1 MSAIPRSDSHFDVSA
16 WRADFP
22 ALRRTVHGKP
32 LVYFDSAATAQR
44 PLAVLT
50 AMDQFYRQYNANVHR
65 GVHTLSGEATDL
77 FEQARTRLTRHINA
91 DSEREV
97 IFTRGSTESI
107 NLVAQAYAR
116 PKLQPGDQVLISTME
131 HHSNIVP
138 WQMVCEQTGAELK
151 IIPVLENGELDMQA
165 VPQLL
170 TERTKILAL
179 VHVSNAVGT
188 INPVRQI
195 CRMARER
202 NITTLLDG
210 AQAMPHLAVDVQAI
224 GCDFYSVSGHK
235 MYGPTGIGLLY
246 GREALLDAMPP
257 WHGGGEMI
265 RTVTFE
271 KTTYNDLPAKFEA
284 GTPNIAGAIGL
295 GAAAAY
301 LQSLGLEAIA
311 EHEQHLLEHA
321 TSQLKQVS
329 GLRIVGEARH
339 KASVISFVI
348 DGVHP
353 HDLGTIVDHDGFA
366 IRTGHHCTMPLIK
379 RFGLPATARMSL
391 GLYNSVAEIDA
402 FIPVLKKARAM
413 LV

>member
-1 MSAIPRSDSHFDVSA
+1 MNAVVSA
-16 WRADFP
+16 VKRTPADWRSDFP
-22 ALRRTVHGKP
+22 ALQRTVHGKP

-44 PLAVLT
+44 PRQVLE
-50 AMDQFYRQYNANVHR
+50 AMESFYVNSNANVHR
-65 GVHTLSGEATDL
+65 GVHTLSGEATDI
-77 FEQARTRLTRHINA
+77 FEQARQTLTKHINA
-91 DSEREV
+91 NSEREV

-116 PKLQPGDQVLISTME
+116 PILKPGDRVVISYME

-138 WQMVCEQTGAELK
+138 WQLVCEQTGAELEV
-151 IIPVLENGELDMQA
+151 IPVLENGDLDMDA
-165 VPQLL
+165 IPGLL
-170 TERTKILAL
+170 TENTKLLAI
-179 VHVSNAVGT
+179 VHVSNALGT
-188 INPVRQI
+188 INPVKKI
-195 CRMARER
+195 CQLATER
-202 NITTLLDG
+202 GITTLLDG
-210 AQAMPHLAVDVQAI
+210 AQAMPHLNVDVRDI

-235 MYGPTGIGLLY
+235 MYGPTGIGILY

-265 RTVTFE
+265 RTVSFE

-295 GAAAAY
+295 GAAAVY
-301 LQSLGLEAIA
+301 LQSLGMDAIA
-311 EHEQHLLEHA
+311 QHEQQLLQQA
-321 TSQLKQVS
+321 TAQLKQVP
-329 GLRIVGEARH
+329 GLRIIGEADQ

-391 GLYNSVAEIDA
+391 GLYNTVEEIDA
-402 FIPVLKKARAM
+402 FIPALEKARNM
-413 LV
+413 LM

>member
-1 MSAIPRSDSHFDVSA
+1 MSAVPSVPNCTAADWRS
-16 WRADFP
+16 DFP
-22 ALRRTVHGKP
+22 ALQRTVHGKP

-44 PLAVLT
+44 PRQVLE
-50 AMDQFYRQYNANVHR
+50 AMENFYVNSNANVHR

-77 FEQARTRLTRHINA
+77 FEQARQTLAKHINA
-91 DSEREV
+91 NSEREV

-116 PKLQPGDQVLISTME
+116 PVLKPGDRVVISYME

-138 WQMVCEQTGAELK
+138 WQLVCEQTGAELK
-151 IIPVLENGELDMQA
+151 VIPVLDNGDLDMDA
-165 VPQLL
+165 IPELL
-170 TERTKILAL
+170 TDNTRVLAM
-179 VHVSNAVGT
+179 VHVSNALGT
-188 INPVRQI
+188 INPVQEICQLARQ
-195 CRMARER
+195 R
-202 NITTLLDG
+202 NIITLLDG
-210 AQAMPHLAVDVQAI
+210 AQAMPHLNVDVQAI

-235 MYGPTGIGLLY
+235 MYGPTGIGILY
-246 GREALLDAMPP
+246 GRESLLDAMPP

-265 RTVTFE
+265 RTVSFE
-271 KTTYNDLPAKFEA
+271 QTTYNDLPAKFEA

-295 GAAAAY
+295 GTAAAY
-301 LQSLGLEAIA
+301 LQSLGMDAVA
-311 EHEQHLLEHA
+311 QHEQQLLEHA
-321 TSQLKQVS
+321 TTQLKQVP
-329 GLRIVGEARH
+329 GLRIIGEAAE

-391 GLYNSVAEIDA
+391 GLYNTTEEIDA
-402 FIPVLKKARAM
+402 FIPVLEKARNM